1 MNIPFLS
8 WQQVTFRPTAAP
20 VFSLAVVLA
29 HLSCCG
35 CGGKEENLLLGK
47 LGPQTVKIELE
58 GGERVADF
66 VAISSQSSWMH
77 EETSELG
84 KAAISSLSLCPLEEL
99 RPGARQAEDV
109 WPYLQQ

>member
-35 CGGKEENLLLGK
+35 YGGKVEHHLLCK

-58 GGERVADF
+58 AGERVADF
-66 VAISSQSSWMH
+66 VAISSQSSRMH

-84 KAAISSLSLCPLEEL
+84 RAAISSLTLCHLKDL
-99 RPGARQAEDV
+99 RLGPR
-109 WPYLQQ
+109 